1 MGDQVTYE
9 YMLVISLY
17 RVVWRVRV
25 IALHLRVVNGEVDMV
40 NRVWDHFRDVS
51 VMIRC
56 PGAWGVGIC
65 AWLCIYGFR
74 CVWIVVYD
82 MGDVIWM

>member
-25 IALHLRVVNGEVDMV
+25 IALHLRVVNGEVDMM

-56 PGAWGVGIC
+56 PGDLGVGIC
-65 AWLCIYGFR
+65 TQLCIYAFG
-74 CVWIVVYD
+74 CVQIVV
-82 MGDVIWM
+82 VIDCGEVD